1 MDSTEDIESIK
12 PLLQYKYG
20 CLVSKIMFTAAEL
33 GVFDLLLESG
43 KLLPST
49 TITERLGTSFTG
61 MERLLDTCVALKL
74 LRVERTGSQA
84 LYGSTDFSNLY
95 LAESSPKS
103 QYHHMMFFSEITF
116 PHLNYLT
123 DAVRQGKSPVGKIH
137 GDSSSNLF
145 DVLFRSE
152 GEMKRFS
159 HSMNSNWHLW
169 GRDVMAAFDLSHFPL
184 ICDLGGSGCGLA
196 KECIALYPN
205 STVTIFDLPNVVEMA
220 KKHFVSPEEHRITFH
235 EGDFFKDP
243 IPEADLYILA
253 RILHD
258 WDDEKC
264 VQLLTR
270 LHKACKPGG
279 GVLVVEIVLNEDRSG
294 PLEAHLQSMMMLLHT
309 EGKERTPSEY
319 NALFSAAGFKEFQL
333 KKCQLYDAILGRK

>member
-1 MDSTEDIESIK
+1 MPGFTQTPCATLNK
-12 PLLQYKYG
+12 KYKQ
-20 CLVSKIMFTAAEL
+20 LVCFLVAFALENFVQNGFMFSVMFTAAEL

-43 KLLPST
+43 KLMPST
-49 TITERLGTSFTG
+49 TIAERLGTSFTG
-61 MERLLDTCVALKL
+61 MERLLDTCVGLKL

-84 LYGSTDFSNLY
+84 LYGSTEFSNLY

-116 PHLNYLT
+116 LNLNYLT
-123 DAVRQGKSPVGKIH
+123 DAV
-137 GDSSSNLF
+137 
-145 DVLFRSE
+145 RSE

-159 HSMNSNWHLW
+159 HSMNSNWHLC
-169 GRDVMAAFDLSHFPL
+169 GRDVMAAFNLSHFPL

-279 GVLVVEIVLNEDRSG
+279 GVLVVEVVLNEDRSG
-294 PLEAHLQSMMMLLHT
+294 PLEAHLQSMLMLLLT

-319 NALFSAAGFKEFQL
+319 NALFSAAGFKEVQL